1 MKFTVAQFEA
11 ERDGRLAHF
20 RRREWPPE
28 RLAEIEAAYA
38 AKRLAMEAAGIL
50 AVAPAPAPPPPPPA
64 PRPWWRRLLRLA

>member
-1 MKFTVAQFEA
+1 VKITESQFNA
-11 ERDGRLAHF
+11 EREHRLAYF
-20 RRREWPPE
+20 RRHGWPPE
-28 RLAEIEAAYA
+28 RLAEIEAAFA